1 MSRQHDPIPA
11 GQLELA
17 IAQYQEVRSEIGRI
31 SQAKTALIGLAL
43 TASSALAAYGFSS
56 DGRRE
61 VLLILPYVLAGL
73 ALIYLNYSVIVR
85 TDGDYLRAELWPFLE
100 GVLPPGDGAPS
111 KEVPCWERWTHDR
124 QVERGRSS
132 SAGLATLLGQ
142 GIVFGA
148 PALAALI
155 LTYHLAWSGVWSAD
169 RLIWL
174 LGALVQVGSVLLV
187 GVVDRRVITPR
198 RRSA

>member
-1 MSRQHDPIPA
+1 MSTEHDQIPA
-11 GQLELA
+11 WQLELA
-17 IAQYQEVRSEIGRI
+17 VAQYQEVRSEIGRI
-31 SQAKTALIGLAL
+31 LQAKTALIGLAL

-56 DGRRE
+56 EGRRE

-73 ALIYLNYSVIVR
+73 ALIYLNYSVIAR
-85 TDGDYLRAELWPFLE
+85 TDGDYLRAELWPFLQNLLSPAD
-100 GVLPPGDGAPS
+100 GGPP
-111 KEVPCWERWTHDR
+111 KEVPCWEGWTHDR

-132 SAGLATLLGQ
+132 SAGLTTLLGQ

-155 LTYHLAWSGVWSAD
+155 LTYHLAWSDGWSAD

-174 LGALVQVGSVLLV
+174 LGALVLVGSVLLV
-187 GVVDRRVITPR
+187 GAVDRRVITPR